1 MYRKRTIAM
10 WYVPQGEESQWMNF
24 ETGEWEDIAKAVT
37 AAAGAPAAPGG
48 DDGHIRY
55 LTLMMSSAI
64 IGKGGSDTG
73 TS

>member
-10 WYVPQGEESQWMNF
+10 WYVKPNAEQVQIMNF
-24 ETGEWEDIAKAVT
+24 ESGEWMDLEGNADS
-37 AAAGAPAAPGG
+37 
-48 DDGHIRY
+48 GHIRY

-73 TS
+73 KS